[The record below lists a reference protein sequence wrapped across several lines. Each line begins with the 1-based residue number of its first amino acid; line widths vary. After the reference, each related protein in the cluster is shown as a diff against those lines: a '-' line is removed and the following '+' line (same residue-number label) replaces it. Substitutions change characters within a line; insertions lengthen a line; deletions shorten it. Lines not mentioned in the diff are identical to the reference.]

1 MENVH
6 PIDTGHHEPSF
17 STKPIIRTFWILL
30 GITLVELLLATIH
43 LKTGFPPKMVLNGI
57 YLILTCAK
65 AFYIIA
71 EFMHLRHEI
80 KNLIMTIVVPLA
92 LFVWFIIAFLYD
104 GNSFRHLRNTYDPYF
119 KEQSTIKVTPKEGHE
134 GAKGEA
140 VHEEKKADSKH
151 DEVKPEEKKAE

>member
-43 LKTGFPPKMVLNGI
+43 LKTGFPPKYVLNGI

-80 KNLIMTIVVPLA
+80 KNLIMTIAVPA
-92 LFVWFIIAFLYD
+92 TLFIWFIISFLWD
-104 GNSFRHLRNTYDPYF
+104 GGSYKELRNRYDRHHYEMS
-119 KEQSTIKVTPKEGHE
+119 KEKAPAHE
-134 GAKGEA
+134 GE
-140 VHEEKKADSKH
+140 HEPAAQ
-151 DEVKPEEKKAE
+151 KPGVPE